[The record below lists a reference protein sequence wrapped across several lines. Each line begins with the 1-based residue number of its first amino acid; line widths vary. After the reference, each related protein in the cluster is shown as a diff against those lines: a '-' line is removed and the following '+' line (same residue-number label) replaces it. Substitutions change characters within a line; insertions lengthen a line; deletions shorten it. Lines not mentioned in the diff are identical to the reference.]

1 MIEIRRMEL
10 KDIPEVVE
18 IDRSSFTLPW
28 TERSFKYEVQENTA
42 ARCWVTIEDERV
54 ASMLVLW
61 IIVDEAHIATI
72 ATHPQFRRRGF
83 ARQMLV
89 KSLVSAR
96 EQEGANKALLE
107 VRARHV
113 VAQKIYCDIGFVEVG
128 RRPMYYRDNGE
139 DAVLMTMDNLDDL
152 KYAEGE

>member
-1 MIEIRRMEL
+1 MIEIRRMEM

-28 TERSFKYEVQENTA
+28 TERSYKYEVQENSA
-42 ARCWVTIEDERV
+42 ARCWVTMVDGRV

-61 IIVDEAHIATI
+61 LIVDEAHIATI

-83 ARQMLV
+83 ARQILI

-96 EQEGANKALLE
+96 GEGALKSLLE

-113 VAQKIYCDIGFVEVG
+113 IAQKIYCDIGFVEVG

-139 DAVLMTMDNLDDL
+139 DAVLMTLENLNDL

>member
-1 MIEIRRMEL
+1 MIEVRRMEL
-10 KDIPEVVE
+10 KDVLEVVE

-28 TERSFKYEVQENTA
+28 TERSFKYEIQENRA
-42 ARCWVTIEDERV
+42 ARCWVMMVDGSV

-72 ATHPQFRRRGF
+72 ATHPSFRRRGF
-83 ARQMLV
+83 AKQILA

-96 EQEGANKALLE
+96 EEGALKALLE

-128 RRPMYYRDNGE
+128 RRPKYYRDNGE
-139 DAVLMTMDNLDDL
+139 DAVLMTLENLMDASLL
-152 KYAEGE
+152 EVA

>member
-1 MIEIRRMEL
+1 MIEIRRMKLE
-10 KDIPEVVE
+10 DVPEVVE

-28 TERSFKYEVQENTA
+28 TERSFKYEVQENQA
-42 ARCWVTIEDERV
+42 ARCWVTIVDERV

-83 ARQMLV
+83 AKKMLM
-89 KSLVSAR
+89 KSLVAAR
-96 EQEGANKALLE
+96 EEGAQKALLE

-113 VAQKIYCDIGFVEVG
+113 VAQKIYCDIGFVDVG

-139 DAVLMTMDNLDDL
+139 DAVLMTMENLDGL
-152 KYAEGE
+152 QYTEGE

>member
-10 KDIPEVVE
+10 KDISEVVE

-28 TERSFKYEVQENTA
+28 TERSFKYEVQENRA
-42 ARCWVTIEDERV
+42 ARCWVTVEDERV

-61 IIVDEAHIATI
+61 VIVDEAHIATI
-72 ATHPQFRRRGF
+72 ATHPQFRRRGL
-83 ARQMLV
+83 AKRMLI

-96 EQEGANKALLE
+96 EEGALKALLE

-113 VAQKIYCDIGFVEVG
+113 IAQKIYCDIGFVEVG

-139 DAVLMTMDNLDDL
+139 DAVLMTMENLEGL
-152 KYAEGE
+152 EFAEAE

>member
-10 KDIPEVVE
+10 KDISEVVE

-28 TERSFKYEVQENTA
+28 TERSFKYEVQENRA
-42 ARCWVTIEDERV
+42 ARCWVTVEDERV

-61 IIVDEAHIATI
+61 VIVDEAHIATI
-72 ATHPQFRRRGF
+72 ATHPQFRQRGL
-83 ARQMLV
+83 AKQMLI
-89 KSLVSAR
+89 KSMVSAR
-96 EQEGANKALLE
+96 EEGALKALLE

-113 VAQKIYCDIGFVEVG
+113 IAQKIYCDIGFVEVG

-139 DAVLMTMDNLDDL
+139 DAVLMTMENLEGL
-152 KYAEGE
+152 EFTEAE

>member
-1 MIEIRRMEL
+1 MIEIRRMEM

-28 TERSFKYEVQENTA
+28 TERSYKYEVQENSA
-42 ARCWVTIEDERV
+42 ARCWVTMVDGRV

-61 IIVDEAHIATI
+61 LIVDEAHIATI

-83 ARQMLV
+83 AKQILI

-96 EQEGANKALLE
+96 EEGALKSLLE

-139 DAVLMTMDNLDDL
+139 DAVLMTMEHLNGL

>member
-1 MIEIRRMEL
+1 MIEIRRMKLE
-10 KDIPEVVE
+10 DVPEVVE
-18 IDRSSFTLPW
+18 IDRSSFALPW
-28 TERSFKYEVQENTA
+28 TERSFKYEVQENQA
-42 ARCWVTIEDERV
+42 ARCWVTIVDERV

-83 ARQMLV
+83 AKKMLM
-89 KSLVSAR
+89 KSLVAAR
-96 EQEGANKALLE
+96 EEGAQKALLE

-113 VAQKIYCDIGFVEVG
+113 VAQKIYCDIGFVDVG

-139 DAVLMTMDNLDDL
+139 DAVLMTMENLDGL
-152 KYAEGE
+152 QYTEGE

>member
-42 ARCWVTIEDERV
+42 ARCWVTTVDGRV
-54 ASMLVLW
+54 VSMLVLW

-72 ATHPQFRRRGF
+72 ATHPHFRRRGF
-83 ARQMLV
+83 ARQVLV

-96 EQEGANKALLE
+96 GEGAIKALLE

-139 DAVLMTMDNLDDL
+139 DAVLMTMENLDAL

>member
-1 MIEIRRMEL
+1 MIEIRRMTLE
-10 KDIPEVVE
+10 DVPEVVE
-18 IDRSSFTLPW
+18 IDHSSFALPW
-28 TERSFKYEVQENTA
+28 SERAFQHEVRENPA
-42 ARCWVTIEDERV
+42 ARCWVTKVDGRV

-83 ARQMLV
+83 AKNILV
-89 KSLVSAR
+89 RALQSAR
-96 EQEGANKALLE
+96 EEGARKALLE

-113 VAQKIYCDIGFVEVG
+113 IAQKIYCDIGFVEVG

-139 DAVLMTMDNLDDL
+139 EAVLMTMESLDDL
-152 KYAEGE
+152 KFSEDA

>member
-1 MIEIRRMEL
+1 MIEIRRMEM

-28 TERSFKYEVQENTA
+28 TERSYKYEAQENSA
-42 ARCWVTIEDERV
+42 ARCWVTMVDGRV
-54 ASMLVLW
+54 ASLLVLW
-61 IIVDEAHIATI
+61 LIVDEAHIATI

-83 ARQMLV
+83 AKRMLIQ
-89 KSLVSAR
+89 SLVSAR
-96 EQEGANKALLE
+96 EEGALKSLLE

-139 DAVLMTMDNLDDL
+139 DAVLMTMEDLDGL
-152 KYAEGE
+152 KYAEGK

>member
-1 MIEIRRMEL
+1 MIEIRRMDL
-10 KDIPEVVE
+10 KDVPEVVE

-28 TERSFKYEVQENTA
+28 TERSFKYEVQENQA
-42 ARCWVTIEDERV
+42 ARCWVTILDERV

-72 ATHPQFRRRGF
+72 ATHPHFRRRGF
-83 ARQMLV
+83 AKRMLV
-89 KSLVSAR
+89 KSLVAAR
-96 EQEGANKALLE
+96 EEGAQKALLE

-113 VAQKIYCDIGFVEVG
+113 VAQKIYCDIGFVDVG

-139 DAVLMTMDNLDDL
+139 DAVLMTMENLDGL
-152 KYAEGE
+152 KYTEGE

>member
-1 MIEIRRMEL
+1 MIEIRRMEM

-28 TERSFKYEVQENTA
+28 TERSYKYEVQENSA
-42 ARCWVTIEDERV
+42 ARCWVTMVDERV

-61 IIVDEAHIATI
+61 LIVDEAHIATI

-83 ARQMLV
+83 ARQILI

-96 EQEGANKALLE
+96 GEGALKSLLE

-113 VAQKIYCDIGFVEVG
+113 IAQKIYCDIGFVEVG

-139 DAVLMTMDNLDDL
+139 DAVLMTLENLNDL